1 MRLFT
6 SESVSEGHPDKV
18 ADYISD
24 SILDAY
30 LEQDPLARVACE
42 CLVANRLVVVSGE
55 ISSPAK
61 VNIKEVVVKAMV
73 ELGYYDHYEITV
85 ALNTQSPDI
94 AMGVNRRGAG
104 DQGMMFGYACN
115 DTVEMMPAPIMFA
128 HKILKRLSN
137 ERKYKGMTMLMPDSK
152 SQITVSYDDKGNVR
166 DITDIVV
173 SHQHAKSIPMPVLR
187 NLITDIIVDEL
198 GVYMTGDTRIL
209 INPTGRFVV
218 GGPEGDTGL
227 TGRKIIVDTYGG
239 MGRHGG
245 GAFSGK
251 DATKVDRTGAYM
263 ARHIAVSLVGNF
275 LCTRCEVQ
283 LSYAIGVEN
292 PISINVDTFG
302 TGILT
307 DEQIIGLIKSNFDL
321 RPYEMIEYLGLRK
334 PIFTQ
339 LTNYGHFGKHG
350 YPWEQVRGL
359 DYVTQ

>member
-30 LEQDPLARVACE
+30 LEQDAFARVACE
-42 CLVANRLVVVSGE
+42 CLVASKMVVVSGE
-55 ISSPAK
+55 ISAQGR
-61 VNIKEVVVKAMV
+61 VDVKAIVIKAME
-73 ELGYYDHYEITV
+73 ELGYSGDYEIIIDI
-85 ALNTQSPDI
+85 NTQSPDI

-104 DQGMMFGYACN
+104 DQGMMFGYACT

-128 HKILKRLSN
+128 HKILKRLSK
-137 ERKYKGMTMLMPDSK
+137 ERKYGSMTMLMPDAK

-173 SHQHAKSIPMPVLR
+173 SHQHTKSVPMPVLR
-187 NLITDIIVDEL
+187 NLITNIIVDEL

-283 LSYAIGVEN
+283 LSYAIGIEK

-307 DEQIIGLIKSNFDL
+307 DSDLVHLIRHNFDL